1 MPALV
6 RTTFRSRRYG
16 TPTGPRRARALLA
29 KYADEDVL
37 NFDDARPCSSFKAV
51 GGKDEYVAAVQAM
64 QSALY
69 QEPA

>member
-29 KYADEDVL
+29 K
-37 NFDDARPCSSFKAV
+37 PCSSFKAS

-69 QEPA
+69 QKPA